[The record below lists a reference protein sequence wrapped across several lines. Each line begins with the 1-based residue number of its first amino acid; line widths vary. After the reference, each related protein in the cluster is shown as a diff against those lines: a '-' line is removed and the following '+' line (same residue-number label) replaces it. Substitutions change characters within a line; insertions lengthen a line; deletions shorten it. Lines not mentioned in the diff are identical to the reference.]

1 MVYQCVKESLIYS
14 CFCGTLYHT
23 RILFFQ
29 RHHTRDDDRV
39 RLVTKI
45 TCYHNWMLRPTPVKT
60 WNDIKTMKCHS
71 FMFNVLE
78 LLAFL
83 GYKLKGIRYKNSNET
98 VILFE
103 GSNSTSFETL
113 DVNFN
118 ESCKESY
125 FLLVVIL
132 VLCLTT
138 SNIVSRTNKNTCTQ
152 TKLSIPLF
160 VEIKINFPHRV
171 FIYYER
177 YLVQ

>member
-1 MVYQCVKESLIYS
+1 
-14 CFCGTLYHT
+14 
-23 RILFFQ
+23 
-29 RHHTRDDDRV
+29 
-39 RLVTKI
+39 
-45 TCYHNWMLRPTPVKT
+45 
-60 WNDIKTMKCHS
+60 
-71 FMFNVLE
+71 MFNVLE

-171 FIYYER
+171 FISYER

>member
-1 MVYQCVKESLIYS
+1 MKWYQNYEMP
-14 CFCGTLYHT
+14 
-23 RILFFQ
+23 FF
-29 RHHTRDDDRV
+29 HVWCAWTS
-39 RLVTKI
+39 
-45 TCYHNWMLRPTPVKT
+45 
-60 WNDIKTMKCHS
+60 S
-71 FMFNVLE
+71 FF
-78 LLAFL
+78 

-138 SNIVSRTNKNTCTQ
+138 SNIVSRTNKNTLAHTNSKTFNTTFRWNKNQFSPSRFYFLWKISSSIVCILKQRRHLILTLKLFQ
-152 TKLSIPLF
+152 TPISLF
-160 VEIKINFPHRV
+160 VFLYGYRV
-171 FIYYER
+171 SL
-177 YLVQ
+177 LVDIRCTLSRNVNIRCFQLWP